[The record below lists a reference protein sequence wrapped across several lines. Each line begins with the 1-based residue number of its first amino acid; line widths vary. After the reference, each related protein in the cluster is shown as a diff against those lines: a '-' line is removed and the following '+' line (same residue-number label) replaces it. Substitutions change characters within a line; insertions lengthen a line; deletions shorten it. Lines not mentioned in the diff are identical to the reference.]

1 MLLQLKLSEEEVEHY
16 FMKGLPR
23 GHLHHYKGTAVF
35 FSSIHILW
43 LRDVQTAV
51 LDYTSSSTYIVV

>member
-35 FSSIHILW
+35 FSSIHIL
-43 LRDVQTAV
+43 
-51 LDYTSSSTYIVV
+51 